1 MDIDDMRMAWE
12 EFVDALRD
20 AVGASADEG
29 PKSPEDEKC
38 YKTLENPVMKRSESF
53 SKLAIDLA
61 AATKGSPVSSP
72 EGSTRGIHRVSSSGM
87 ILRVGCSSREP
98 STRGGNQFNKFV
110 RPDELGAALG
120 SEETSP

>member
-1 MDIDDMRMAWE
+1 MRMAWE

-29 PKSPEDEKC
+29 SAKSPEDEKC

-61 AATKGSPVSSP
+61 AATTKSPVSSP

-87 ILRVGCSSREP
+87 LLRVGCSSREP
-98 STRGGNQFNKFV
+98 STRGGNAFSKFV
-110 RPDELGAALG
+110 RPDELGAAL
-120 SEETSP
+120 ETTKTSP